1 MVSTR
6 QRPSAKRDHA
16 INIRSSEQQRD
27 LIDRAAQAIGQSR
40 SEFMIEA
47 SCREAATVLLDQV
60 FFSLDAAAFDQF
72 QAMLDSPP
80 PPTDELRALLLT
92 KAPWE

>member
-1 MVSTR
+1 
-6 QRPSAKRDHA
+6 
-16 INIRSSEQQRD
+16 
-27 LIDRAAQAIGQSR
+27 
-40 SEFMIEA
+40 MIEA